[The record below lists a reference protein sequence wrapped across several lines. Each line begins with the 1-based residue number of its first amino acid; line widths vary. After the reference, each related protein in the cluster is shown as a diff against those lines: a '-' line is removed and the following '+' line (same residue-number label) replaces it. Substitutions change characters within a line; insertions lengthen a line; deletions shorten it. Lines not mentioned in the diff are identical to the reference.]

1 MIDVIASIRIK
12 DGHADEFIEKFNRNV
27 PNVLA
32 EEGCIDYYPTVDADS
47 GMAVQEKDAQ
57 VVTIVEKWES
67 LEALQAH
74 SKAPHM
80 VRFRE
85 SVKDI
90 VEGTTLKVLK
100 TADEEVS
107 DGDRRR

>member
-12 DGHADEFIEKFNRNV
+12 DGHADEFIERFKDNV
-27 PNVLA
+27 PAVLA

-85 SVKDI
+85 SAKSI
-90 VEGTTLKVLK
+90 VEGMTLKVLRK
-100 TADEEVS
+100 A
-107 DGDRRR
+107 

>member
-12 DGHADEFIEKFNRNV
+12 DGHTDEFIEKFKANV
-27 PNVLA
+27 AAVLA
-32 EEGCIDYYPTVDADS
+32 EEGCIDYYPTIDSDA
-47 GMAVQEKDAQ
+47 GMAVQEMDTQ

-80 VRFRE
+80 ARFRE
-85 SVKDI
+85 SAKSI
-90 VEGTTLKVLK
+90 VEGMTLKVLRK
-100 TADEEVS
+100 A
-107 DGDRRR
+107 